1 MGNRM
6 MICCVK
12 VAGCVAPRGMQLLML
27 ANTTAAAVSAVRC
40 CLVVCGMCACMN
52 ADRQHVTGILQDSA
66 TGVLAVAG
74 VLVVYSN
81 DGLEHV

>member
-1 MGNRM
+1 
-6 MICCVK
+6 
-12 VAGCVAPRGMQLLML
+12 
-27 ANTTAAAVSAVRC
+27 
-40 CLVVCGMCACMN
+40 MCACMN